1 MPSLASPGRNMQR
14 TASANSADFRRTR
27 AGGRGESRRPASA
40 RSVRLSRR
48 DRAPYARHHLVLR
61 LTIDKSARP
70 AYSSTVTLAANPIV
84 DALDQAGYRLTGP
97 RRAVADLIT
106 EHNGHFTASDLEA
119 AARSRRLGISR
130 ATLFRALDL
139 LTQLH
144 VVERLDLPT
153 GEHAYVP
160 CAPAHHHHVICS
172 RCGRT
177 SRVEDCGLANVVA
190 EVARRSGYAIETHR
204 LEMFGLCRHCQAK
217 TSPRN

>member
-1 MPSLASPGRNMQR
+1 MAHFLTTLSLIATGSRQ
-14 TASANSADFRRTR
+14 TATKARMI
-27 AGGRGESRRPASA
+27 AG
-40 RSVRLSRR
+40 
-48 DRAPYARHHLVLR
+48 
-61 LTIDKSARP
+61 
-70 AYSSTVTLAANPIV
+70 VTLANPIV
-84 DALDQAGYRLTGP
+84 DALDQAGYRVTGP
-97 RRAVADLIT
+97 RRVVADLIT

-139 LTQLH
+139 LTELN

-177 SRVEDCGLANVVA
+177 AGVEDCGLAGVVA
-190 EVARRSGYAIETHR
+190 EVARRSGYEIESHR
-204 LEMFGLCRHCQAK
+204 LELFGICRNCQAK
-217 TSPRN
+217 TSPGN